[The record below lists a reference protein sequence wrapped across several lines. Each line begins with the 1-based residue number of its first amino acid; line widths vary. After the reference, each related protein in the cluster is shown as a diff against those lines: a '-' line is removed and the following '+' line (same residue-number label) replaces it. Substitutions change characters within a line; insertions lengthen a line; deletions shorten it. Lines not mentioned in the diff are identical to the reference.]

1 MPIVGEIG
9 LSLHSRAIQA
19 GQGSPDPMKHRQLLP
34 SEWEIERAQHRH
46 VRQLI
51 RRPSAHANSAASGN
65 LRVEHYE
72 VRIKSIGLTA
82 KVTPICTMSML

>member
-9 LSLHSRAIQA
+9 FSLHSRAVQA
-19 GQGSPDPMKHRQLLP
+19 GQGSPDPMEHRQLLP

-51 RRPSAHANSAASGN
+51 RKPGAHANSAASGN
-65 LRVEHYE
+65 LMVEHYGD
-72 VRIKSIGLTA
+72 RLKSIGLNA
-82 KVTPICTMSML
+82 KVTPTCTMSML